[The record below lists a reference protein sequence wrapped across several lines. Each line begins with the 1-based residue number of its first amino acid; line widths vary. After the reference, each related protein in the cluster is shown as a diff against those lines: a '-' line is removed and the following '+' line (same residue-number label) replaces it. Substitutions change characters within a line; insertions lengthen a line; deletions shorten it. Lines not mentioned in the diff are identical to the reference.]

1 MDISNMI
8 VDLEQDVGFSHAP
21 EAEGSWVK
29 VVVKVIIY
37 LL

>member
-1 MDISNMI
+1 MLIENMI

-21 EAEGSWVK
+21 EAEGGWGK
-29 VVVKVIIY
+29 VVVRVIIY